1 MSNVTPILTRD
12 AFIDAVNIPDQKI
25 WTDAAFMA
33 LPDDECR
40 YEIVNGELVV
50 MGNSGALHGYI
61 SIVLSSA
68 LFAIVSSQK
77 LGVLFDSSTAFKMKN
92 GNKRSPD
99 ISFFAKE
106 RFQGIEDL
114 PLGFLEGAPD
124 LAVEILS
131 PGNTVE
137 EISTKLVE
145 YFENG
150 TRLVWVINPI
160 QHYVLVYR
168 SAQEPDR
175 LLKRG
180 DFLDGE
186 EVIDGFSLAVDL
198 LFQRLAF

>member
-1 MSNVTPILTRD
+1 MSTSVTDVIGTPNPK
-12 AFIDAVNIPDQKI
+12 V
-25 WTDAAFMA
+25 WTDAAFMSLA
-33 LPDDECR
+33 DDACG
-40 YEIVNGELVV
+40 YEIVDGELVV

-106 RFQGIEDL
+106 RLQGIEEL
-114 PLGFLEGAPD
+114 PTSFLDGAPD
-124 LAVEILS
+124 LAIEILS

-137 EISTKLVE
+137 EINTKIWE

-150 TRLVWVINPI
+150 TRLVWVVNPI

-168 SAQEPDR
+168 SATEPDR

-186 EVIDGFSLAVDL
+186 EIISEFTFPVAD
-198 LFQRLAF
+198 LFQRLTF